1 MTLHFRRFLALAL
14 AAFTTPAV
22 AFAAPPGF
30 AFLEIPSGARAAAL
44 GGAFTAMASGIEAQF
59 WNPAGLSS
67 LGTFQVEGTHTELI
81 AGLRHDTFSAGGRVA
96 GGGLAGSFRAFYTE
110 PIDERD
116 DLGNLV
122 GTFGSHDLELGVA
135 YGWALLPGLDAGLSG
150 QVIRERIANLAATT
164 YAFGAGAT
172 WSPARLEGLRLGGAV
187 QNLGPSA
194 HYTIDD
200 VEGEPVGLPMAFQG
214 GGTYTMRAGE
224 RLELQG
230 ALEGRFTRG
239 RAGQSMAGL
248 ELRDASGASLR
259 GGWRFNDDATT
270 YSVGAGYAMS
280 GLRLDYAYVP
290 LRLDLGDTHRFG
302 FTALF

>member
-1 MTLHFRRFLALAL
+1 MIRSLRRAFALAL
-14 AAFTTPAV
+14 VALCVPLA

-44 GGAFTAMASGIEAQF
+44 GGAFASMATGIEAQF
-59 WNPAGLSS
+59 WNPAGLAS

-96 GGGLAGSFRAFYTE
+96 GGGLAASFRALYTE

-116 DLGNLV
+116 DLGNLI
-122 GTFGSHDLELGVA
+122 GSFGSHDLELGVA
-135 YGWALLPGLDAGLSG
+135 YGWAMATGLEVGLSG

-164 YAFGAGAT
+164 YGFGAGAA
-172 WSPARLEGLRLGGAV
+172 WQPAGLEGLRIGGAL

-194 HYTIDD
+194 HYTIDG
-200 VEGEPVGLPMAFQG
+200 VEGEPVGLPMAVQG
-214 GGTYTMRAGE
+214 GGTYSMDTGE
-224 RLELQG
+224 RIELQG
-230 ALEGRFTRG
+230 AVEGRFTRG
-239 RAGQSMAGL
+239 RAGQGMAGL
-248 ELRDASGASLR
+248 EIRDASGASLR

-270 YSVGAGYAMS
+270 YSLGAGYAMP

-302 FTALF
+302 FTAQF